1 MTKHYGHQVMFNE
14 FHNLAKPVVP
24 IYQNIEQLKT
34 GENIFSL
41 KELAFN
47 HITSNFNKS
56 WSMVMVV
63 VK

>member
-41 KELAFN
+41 KE
-47 HITSNFNKS
+47 
-56 WSMVMVV
+56 
-63 VK
+63 